1 MLEEHLKRL
10 TEDLQIPPLDPKD
23 TNSCFYLPLEN
34 DLQITIKPLKNGCAF
49 FSNVFPIPTQKKE
62 EAFLY
67 FMTAN
72 LLGQGTG
79 IQSLGIDP
87 EEKFLTLTCTI
98 PYDMNY
104 KEFKEKIEDFAN
116 YLHYWRTEA
125 EKREKDAQASIF

>member
-1 MLEEHLKRL
+1 M
-10 TEDLQIPPLDPKD
+10 
-23 TNSCFYLPLEN
+23 
-34 DLQITIKPLKNGCAF
+34 AF
-49 FSNVFPIPTQKKE
+49 FSNVAPIPIQKKE

-79 IQSLGIDP
+79 NQALGIDP
-87 EEKFLTLTCTI
+87 EEKFLTLSCKI

-116 YLHYWRTEA
+116 YLQYWHTEA